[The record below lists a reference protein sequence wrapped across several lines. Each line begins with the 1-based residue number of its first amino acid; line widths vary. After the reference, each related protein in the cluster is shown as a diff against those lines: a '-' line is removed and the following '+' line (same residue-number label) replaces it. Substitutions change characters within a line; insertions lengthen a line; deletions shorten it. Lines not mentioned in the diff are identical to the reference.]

1 MSYAFAIICFWT
13 VSFLFAGIEAGLLS
27 VNPVRLRYQVK
38 QKSPSARRLE
48 RLTKRPE
55 RLLITVLLV
64 TNLADIC
71 GLLLLTK
78 VFVSFFGSAGFFWTI
93 VIALPIYLFVLSALP
108 KLLFRRFPFRALA
121 ALGGVLKITSI
132 ILWPI
137 LEIGGFV
144 GRLFFPHRATEGA
157 ARLFVAREE
166 FKQIAVQG
174 EREGALTSTE
184 RAMIHNVVD
193 FRGVK
198 AFDVM
203 TPINKALKIS
213 PETPIGEVLRI
224 SATEGVDRLPVVS
237 TDGQATGIV
246 NVLDILF
253 DQTQRESVA
262 SYTRRIVTVV
272 DSEPAYR
279 IIQRLRAVRL
289 GLAAVVDSKK
299 QLIGIVTGEE
309 IIRRLMQI
317 GAF

>member
-1 MSYAFAIICFWT
+1 MSYAFAILCFWT
-13 VSFLFAGIEAGLLS
+13 VSFFFSGIEAGLLS

-38 QKSPSARRLE
+38 QKSPAALRLQ
-48 RLTKRPE
+48 RLTRRPE
-55 RLLITVLLV
+55 RLLITVLLM

-71 GLLLLTK
+71 GLLLLTR
-78 VFVSFFGSAGFFWTI
+78 VLVSFFGSAGFFWAI

-121 ALGGVLKITSI
+121 AFGGVLEITSI
-132 ILWPI
+132 VLWPI
-137 LEIGGFV
+137 LEIGGFI
-144 GRLFFPHRATEGA
+144 GRLFFPRRASEGA

-166 FKQIAVQG
+166 FKQIAMQG
-174 EREGALTSTE
+174 EREGSLTPAE

-193 FRGVK
+193 FRGVR
-198 AFDVM
+198 ALDVM
-203 TPINKALKIS
+203 TPVNKTLTIN
-213 PETPIGEVLRI
+213 PNTPVAEVLRI
-224 SATEGVDRLPVVS
+224 SATAGVDRLPVVS

-279 IIQRLRAVRL
+279 IIQRLRAARL
-289 GLAAVVDSKK
+289 GLAAVLDSKK

-309 IIRRLMQI
+309 IIRRLMQV